1 MKPSELG
8 NIINTGFAVNCVIKD
23 IDGIVL
29 AEQTYGGD
37 DISLI
42 VDALKSGSY
51 DDKYEIDSIAFN
63 TMASISLVEKVE
75 DAEFTEI
82 EDADDKEKLNVD

>member
-8 NIINTGFAVNCVIKD
+8 NIINASFAVNCVIKGV
-23 IDGIVL
+23 DGVVL
-29 AEQTYGGD
+29 AEQTYSGD

-42 VDALKSGSY
+42 IDALKSGSY

-75 DAEFTEI
+75 DAEFKEI
-82 EDADDKEKLNVD
+82 EDDGN

>member
-8 NIINTGFAVNCVIKD
+8 NILNASFSVNCVIKSV
-23 IDGIVL
+23 DGIVL

-42 VDALKSGSY
+42 IDALKSGSY
-51 DDKYEIDSIAFN
+51 DDKYEINSIAFN

-75 DAEFTEI
+75 DAEFKEI
-82 EDADDKEKLNVD
+82 ER

>member
-29 AEQTYGGD
+29 ADQTYGGD

-42 VDALKSGSY
+42 VISLKSRSY
-51 DDKYEIDSIAFN
+51 DDKYVIDSITFN

-75 DAEFTEI
+75 DAEFKEI
-82 EDADDKEKLNVD
+82 ENGKE

>member
-8 NIINTGFAVNCVIKD
+8 NILNASFAVNCVIKS

-75 DAEFTEI
+75 DVESKEI
-82 EDADDKEKLNVD
+82 ENDGE

>member
-8 NIINTGFAVNCVIKD
+8 NIINAGFAVNCVIKD
-23 IDGIVL
+23 IDGIIL

-51 DDKYEIDSIAFN
+51 DDKYEIDSITFN
-63 TMASISLVEKVE
+63 TMTSISLVEKVE
-75 DAEFTEI
+75 DAEFKEI
-82 EDADDKEKLNVD
+82 ENG

>member
-8 NIINTGFAVNCVIKD
+8 NILNASFAVNCVIKSV
-23 IDGIVL
+23 DGIVL

-63 TMASISLVEKVE
+63 TMASISLVEKAE
-75 DAEFTEI
+75 DAEFKEI
-82 EDADDKEKLNVD
+82 DR